1 MIRIPT
7 RTMFQ
12 LLTAS
17 IGLMIVA
24 LLGLVGLMLYSAFA
38 RQEPATVNVP
48 APPPVAPAAWR
59 SDSALNSSNA
69 LHKLL
74 HPPVEVKPQDNW
86 GGAVANHGG
95 YRFLGG
101 VNSDGGAQYVWLQN
115 ERTRDPVQLIVGR
128 EKNGMKAVSID
139 LAKNEAA
146 VMIGGQTKL
155 MSRQESLVAPVA
167 AAGRPG
173 GNINRNNPAVRNM
186 PATTSTGSSAPAGN
200 IQVIS
205 NGRNVSSSG
214 NSAVNSNQTT
224 AEQRRAALL
233 ERIRRQRQAT
243 PTGQ

>member
-12 LLTAS
+12 LLTVS

-24 LLGLVGLMLYSAFA
+24 LLGLVGLMLHSAFA
-38 RQEPATVNVP
+38 GQEPAKVDVP
-48 APPPVAPAAWR
+48 TAPPVTPADWR
-59 SDSALNSSNA
+59 NDSAFNSSNV

-101 VNSDGGAQYVWLQN
+101 VNSEGGAQYVWLQN
-115 ERTRDPVQLIVGR
+115 ERTRDPVQLIVGH

-146 VMIGGQTKL
+146 VMIGGQTRL
-155 MSRQESLVAPVA
+155 MSKQESLVAPVA
-167 AAGRPG
+167 AVGRPG
-173 GNINRNNPAVRNM
+173 GNINRNNPAARSM
-186 PATTSTGSSAPAGN
+186 PATTPTGSSAPAGR

-205 NGRNVSSSG
+205 DGRDVSS
-214 NSAVNSNQTT
+214 NSAVNSNQAT

-243 PTGQ
+243 SNGR